1 MPPGRHNPKK
11 CYVRTFEGMGVLV
24 RVLLPIK
31 SGLVFFLTAKTKKLA
46 IYSTVQPVLNI
57 CKFLTLVLDDLQTSA
72 IHKNGVEFCQEFN
85 GHG

>member
-1 MPPGRHNPKK
+1 
-11 CYVRTFEGMGVLV
+11 MGVLV
-24 RVLLPIK
+24 RVILVSK
-31 SGLVFFLTAKTKKLA
+31 SCLAFFLTAKTKKLA

-57 CKFLTLVLDDLQTSA
+57 CKFLILVLDDLQTSA